1 MFRILSLAL
10 VLVAG
15 SWVLPAAAADY
26 ESKEL
31 VDAGTQYKQ
40 DLLDK
45 VPEAKRKPNLIPRL
59 RQDAA
64 AEYKAKRYDQAIDD
78 LETAISYGA
87 DDPRNGRSF
96 VRSAAARSETLWL
109 DRGDLFLVGS
119 PTAIL
124 RLSHDGRGRLSAS
137 NPSR

>member
-1 MFRILSLAL
+1 MFRILSLVL

-15 SWVLPAAAADY
+15 PWALPAVAADY

-31 VDAGTQYKQ
+31 ADAGAQYKQ

-45 VPEAKRKPNLIPRL
+45 VPEAKRKPNLIARL

-64 AEYKAKRYDQAIDD
+64 DDYKAKRYSRAVDD

-87 DDPRNGRSF
+87 DDG
-96 VRSAAARSETLWL
+96 
-109 DRGDLFLVGS
+109 LVW
-119 PTAIL
+119 L
-124 RLSHDGRGRLSAS
+124 RLAQAQAADGAED
-137 NPSR
+137 